1 MRWTSC
7 HACPVSKLDSLIQFP
22 SQPSKKTHKKIKDM
36 LDSCYQHL
44 DNQGFSS
51 SMYDTQVCAASC
63 NCNFY
68 WNCVVA
74 FYPRTTQQVL
84 ITSAF
89 QIELDVIW
97 KASVFEERRKT
108 EYHPPPPT
116 RLSKKKTRPRR
127 ARERTNNTL
136 HPYMATT
143 AGFEPGPHRWETS
156 ALTTA
161 PPSAPSGRIKPAQ
174 CNSWD
179 FGLFFNV

>member
-1 MRWTSC
+1 
-7 HACPVSKLDSLIQFP
+7 
-22 SQPSKKTHKKIKDM
+22 M

-51 SMYDTQVCAASC
+51 SMYDTQACAASC
-63 NCNFY
+63 YCNFY

-89 QIELDVIW
+89 QIELDGIW
-97 KASVFEERRKT
+97 KCWFLRRGEKRST
-108 EYHPPPPT
+108 NRPPPPLPHPPPA
-116 RLSKKKTRPRR
+116 SQKKTRPRR
-127 ARERTNNTL
+127 ARERTNNNL

-143 AGFEPGPHRWETS
+143 AGFQPGPHRWETS
-156 ALTTA
+156 ALTTT
-161 PPSAPSGRIKPAQ
+161 PPFALSGRIKRAQ

-179 FGLFFNV
+179 FGLFFNF

>member
-1 MRWTSC
+1 
-7 HACPVSKLDSLIQFP
+7 
-22 SQPSKKTHKKIKDM
+22 M

-51 SMYDTQVCAASC
+51 SMYDTQVCATSC

-68 WNCVVA
+68 WNCIVA
-74 FYPRTTQQVL
+74 FYLRTTQQVL

-89 QIELDVIW
+89 QIELDEFV
-97 KASVFEERRKT
+97 SVGFWGEEKNGVS
-108 EYHPPPPT
+108 PT
-116 RLSKKKTRPRR
+116 RLQKEIQTRPRR
-127 ARERTNNTL
+127 ARKRTNNNL

-161 PPSAPSGRIKPAQ
+161 PPFALSGHIKPAQ
-174 CNSWD
+174 CNSCD
-179 FGLFFNV
+179 FIVFFNS

>member
-1 MRWTSC
+1 
-7 HACPVSKLDSLIQFP
+7 
-22 SQPSKKTHKKIKDM
+22 M

-68 WNCVVA
+68 WNCFVA
-74 FYPRTTQQVL
+74 FYLRTTQQVL

-89 QIELDVIW
+89 QIELDGICKCW
-97 KASVFEERRKT
+97 FLRRGEKRST
-108 EYHPPPPT
+108 LLPPPPPPPPPPPA
-116 RLSKKKTRPRR
+116 SQKKQDLAEQGKEPTTTSSHILRR
-127 ARERTNNTL
+127 QRDL
-136 HPYMATT
+136 
-143 AGFEPGPHRWETS
+143 FEPGPHRWETS

-161 PPSAPSGRIKPAQ
+161 PPSALSGRIKRAQ

-179 FGLFFNV
+179 FGLFFNF